1 MNMNPVFHTDN
12 VDLAVTFRLRE
23 FFVTVDDFDGRHMV
37 QVFVEN
43 RQDLDLLVR
52 FWNNNSSDMFNALV
66 VG

>member
-1 MNMNPVFHTDN
+1 MNRNPVTHTDN
-12 VDLAVTFRLRE
+12 VDLAVTFGLTE

-52 FWNNNSSDMFNALV
+52 FWNENSSNMFNALV